1 MSDGG
6 DSGHGA
12 GSGNSAEN
20 GDAAGDE
27 GNVDLA
33 ERAPTPVT
41 DADHDEWLDA
51 LAAGE
56 GYALVCPDGH
66 GSLPPRRIC
75 PECGSASLSRE
86 PLGDT
91 GRVETF
97 SVVHVPSPRF
107 ADDAPYVTA
116 VVDLGPV
123 RTTGV
128 LRGVE
133 PAGDAIEVGLSVAV
147 GVEER
152 ATDGEPLV
160 VFRPADDG

>member
-1 MSDGG
+1 MSDEGADENGGVAGSDDSAAESDGG
-6 DSGHGA
+6 
-12 GSGNSAEN
+12 
-20 GDAAGDE
+20 GDE
-27 GNVDLA
+27 TATGA
-33 ERAPTPVT
+33 APTPVT
-41 DADHDEWLDA
+41 DADYDEWLDA

-56 GYALVCPDGH
+56 GYAIVCPEGH
-66 GSLPPRRIC
+66 GSLPPRRRC
-75 PECGSASLSRE
+75 PECGSTPLSRE
-86 PLGDT
+86 PLDEV

-116 VVDLGPV
+116 VADLGPV

-128 LRGVE
+128 LRGVDPE
-133 PAGDAIEVGLSVAV
+133 GDAVETGLSVAV

-160 VFRPADDG
+160 VFRPADDE

>member
-1 MSDGG
+1 MSDDGAGEDGDAGSDGG
-6 DSGHGA
+6 DA
-12 GSGNSAEN
+12 GGT
-20 GDAAGDE
+20 
-27 GNVDLA
+27 VP
-33 ERAPTPVT
+33 APTPVT
-41 DADHDEWLDA
+41 DADYGDWLDA

-75 PECGSASLSRE
+75 PDCGSDALSRA
-86 PLGDT
+86 PLAET

-123 RTTGV
+123 RATGV
-128 LRGVE
+128 VRGVDPE
-133 PAGDAIEVGLSVAV
+133 GDAVEVGLSVTA

-160 VFRPADDG
+160 AFRPVDGE